1 LDEIPTQPTALEEDL
16 SDEQRARQALDVV
29 EQFHPRIAT
38 TIRAFWGY
46 NECPLYINKLIMEG
60 DDGMGHARSGFNPQA
75 AQAMLVLADLH
86 DTLFGAREAHSTI
99 TPRR

>member
-1 LDEIPTQPTALEEDL
+1 
-16 SDEQRARQALDVV
+16 
-29 EQFHPRIAT
+29 
-38 TIRAFWGY
+38 
-46 NECPLYINKLIMEG
+46 LYINKLIMEG